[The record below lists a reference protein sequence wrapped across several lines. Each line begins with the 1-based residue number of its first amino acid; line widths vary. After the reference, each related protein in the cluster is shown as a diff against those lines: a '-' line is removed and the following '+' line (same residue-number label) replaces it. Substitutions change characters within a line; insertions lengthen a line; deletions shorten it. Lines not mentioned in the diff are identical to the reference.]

1 MKITGVIVLLN
12 LLFFL
17 IIFCNQGYASSYK
30 GSFSYIDPHKAVEE
44 MDPGW
49 NLGNSLDAIPD
60 ETSWGNPK
68 TEGYIFDDIKKT
80 GFKSVRIPVT
90 WVDHMG
96 PAPDYNVDEA
106 WMNRVEEVVNM
117 ALERDLFVIINVHH
131 DSWRWLSKEMK
142 QDKEETMRKL
152 EKLWEQIAK
161 RFKDYS
167 EKLIFEIINEPTY
180 EGFSEEEAGKI
191 QNEVNE
197 RILKLIRNS
206 GGFNDKR
213 LLVIPPLLTDT
224 YKAEKYLIPP
234 KDENIIIGIHYYSP
248 WDFVANWWGRKT
260 WGSNKDKAQMDND
273 IRIVREKFP
282 NHAFIIG
289 EFGVSN
295 GNKPAEW
302 YFIDNLIRTAK
313 KYKMATFYWDNGFD
327 NYDRRNRM
335 WRDEVLVKIIINAS
349 MGNPNAFLNPGILYL
364 KEKQEIKDIVISLE
378 LNENKLEGIYLGE
391 RKLDLNKD
399 YILLKNDQ
407 VLLKSS
413 LIKTIIKPGVY
424 GRNGILMFKF
434 TKGVDYPLEI
444 IQYKDPVLLDKPF
457 NIISGVPMDA
467 KFLINFNGTKLCAIK
482 IFDAKTGRPIRDSWT
497 PYLRGW
503 DDFNVVESQVVIRK
517 QVFENLQSGT
527 NLKIIFE
534 FFPEGVI
541 LDTTVPVL

>member
-1 MKITGVIVLLN
+1 MKIIGVIILLN

-30 GSFSYIDPHKAVEE
+30 GSFNYIDPHKAVEE

-68 TEGYIFDDIKKT
+68 TEGYIFDDIKRT
-80 GFKSVRIPVT
+80 GFRSVRIPVT
-90 WVDHMG
+90 WIDKMG
-96 PAPDYNVDEA
+96 PAPDYKVDEA

-142 QDKEETMRKL
+142 QDKEGTMRKL
-152 EKLWEQIAK
+152 EKLWDQIAK

-213 LLVIPPLLTDT
+213 LVVIPPLWTDT

-260 WGSNKDKAQMDND
+260 WGSEKDKAQMDND

-327 NYDRRNRM
+327 NYDRKNRV

-349 MGNPNAFLNPGILYL
+349 KGNPNAFLNPGILYF
-364 KEKQEIKDIVISLE
+364 KERQEIKDTLVSLE
-378 LNENKLEGIYLGE
+378 LNGNKLEGIYLGE
-391 RKLDLNKD
+391 RKLDINKD
-399 YILLKNDQ
+399 YVMVKDDQ
-407 VLLKSS
+407 VLLKSN

-424 GRNGILMFKF
+424 GRNGILTFKF

-457 NIISGVPMDA
+457 NIISGVPTDV

-503 DDFNVVESQVVIRK
+503 DDFSIVESQVIIKR
-517 QVFENLQSGT
+517 QVFENVQSGT

-534 FFPEGVI
+534 FFPESV
-541 LDTTVPVL
+541 LLETSVPVL